1 MRNGHLFQNKL
12 QTHIW
17 KKYGQL
23 TGYTALIFPLCRKC
37 FPRNCSFP
45 PSDYE
50 KKSSLALR
58 TFFRLP
64 FFPVIFSKL
73 PKCKWSTISFL
84 TWIRITS
91 DTIDVLTVNCL
102 ETHRQLVMSR
112 SSFSQD
118 VTFMST
124 INTHVRH
131 LQDGSFDWRIQTP
144 KRAPVDLSRDSH
156 LTAGGYRN
164 SLLFTTLPPSL
175 KNESWHYKNNLVKM
189 FQTWNCP
196 NLTKVP
202 LWIWFIF

>member
-12 QTHIW
+12 QTYIW
-17 KKYGQL
+17 EKYEQL
-23 TGYTALIFPLCRKC
+23 TGYTALLFPLCRKC
-37 FPRNCSFP
+37 LPRNCSFP

-50 KKSSLALR
+50 KKIISGSAYIFSSAIFSR
-58 TFFRLP
+58 D
-64 FFPVIFSKL
+64 FSKL

-84 TWIRITS
+84 TGVRITS

-156 LTAGGYRN
+156 LTAGGYKN
-164 SLLFTTLPPSL
+164 SLLFTTLPPL
-175 KNESWHYKNNLVKM
+175 
-189 FQTWNCP
+189 
-196 NLTKVP
+196 
-202 LWIWFIF
+202 